1 MLCCLLLFSLRLLFY
16 AYALSVRTGSTVL
29 LLRDHG
35 VRLAG
40 ARGTCYLALSSYRH
54 VMLRALSCRCRLI
67 VPRRLS
73 VCLGLDFVWCL
84 STVCAVLCCRRLW
97 LSPNHCHSIL
107 NDISSLPIPF
117 SVTPSKNFIRRQAI
131 RWVCWGLIQDSVG
144 RNSDSLSLYLLP
156 TEAVGCHSLEGK
168 TWH

>member
-1 MLCCLLLFSLRLLFY
+1 MLWCPVSHYCYCCWTVLCCQSSLCVLRVLIWVGLYVLLCYSILFDCVLRREHKMFSGSRCLLIGCNVALSCVVLCCLVLFSLRLHFY

-29 LLRDHG
+29 LLHDHG

-40 ARGTCYLALSSYRH
+40 ARGTCYLALSIYRH

-84 STVCAVLCCRRLW
+84 SIVWAVL
-97 LSPNHCHSIL
+97 
-107 NDISSLPIPF
+107 
-117 SVTPSKNFIRRQAI
+117 
-131 RWVCWGLIQDSVG
+131 
-144 RNSDSLSLYLLP
+144 
-156 TEAVGCHSLEGK
+156 
-168 TWH
+168 